1 MASRHEVK
9 VRIRT
14 KKRTRGKHD
23 MKYSYFRRSGGDL
36 TALHNK
42 ALLFGDGRCGSFLSS
57 STQTPSAELTVQAA
71 FFSAC
76 FFCMLSPH
84 AAKYRFHL
92 PYLFSRQMWHLVR
105 KYISS

>member
-42 ALLFGDGRCGSFLSS
+42 ALLFGDGAVNILLKLLELLD
-57 STQTPSAELTVQAA
+57 STQTPSSL
-71 FFSAC
+71 
-76 FFCMLSPH
+76 
-84 AAKYRFHL
+84 
-92 PYLFSRQMWHLVR
+92 
-105 KYISS
+105 